1 MRMPLS
7 HSLPAYVDNF
17 SFYVFAN
24 SRGENDIKIVFV
36 CFFTIFTK
44 NLCTSQKCTAQ
55 WIFAIIQVIYRT
67 CAASQNAPFVP
78 PAHQKKKITT
88 ILTSLTTDCLP
99 DFWTSCKGSLVE
111 FTFCVSGFFCIICE
125 IQWCCCVCL

>member
-55 WIFAIIQVIYRT
+55 
-67 CAASQNAPFVP
+67 
-78 PAHQKKKITT
+78 
-88 ILTSLTTDCLP
+88 
-99 DFWTSCKGSLVE
+99 
-111 FTFCVSGFFCIICE
+111 
-125 IQWCCCVCL
+125 